1 MRFAFKTSTQ
11 NTTWDDM
18 LAVWRAADQ
27 IDVYE
32 SGWTFDHF
40 YPIFSDP
47 TGPCL
52 EGWTTL
58 TALAQATTRLRLGTL
73 VTGIHHRH
81 PAVLANM
88 AAALDIISGGRLEL
102 GIGAGWNEEESA
114 AYGIEL
120 GSLTERFDRFE
131 EACQVLIGLLSQ
143 ETTDFDGRFFRL
155 RAARNEPKGPQRPH
169 PPICIG
175 GNGEKRTLRIT
186 AKYADHWNFVGG
198 TPAEFARKRDVLKAH
213 CADVGRNPKD
223 IMLSAHI
230 RLSPER
236 GHRGVIEDA
245 IALGAEGLD
254 LAIVYLPLPYDPA
267 VMEPLAESI
276 RDSGLWRP

>member
-1 MRFAFKTSTQ
+1 VRFAFKTSTQ

-102 GIGAGWNEEESA
+102 GIGAGWNEQESA

-155 RAARNEPKGPQRPH
+155 TAARNEPKGPQRPH

>member
-1 MRFAFKTSTQ
+1 MRFAFKTSPQ
-11 NTTWDDM
+11 NTTWADM
-18 LAVWRAADQ
+18 LAVWRAADE
-27 IDVYE
+27 IEVYE

-58 TALAQATTRLRLGTL
+58 TALAQATSRLRLGTL

-102 GIGAGWNEEESA
+102 GIGAGWNEEESG

-120 GSLTERFDRFE
+120 GTLKERFDRFE
-131 EACQVLIGLLSQ
+131 EACQVLIGLLSKQ
-143 ETTDFDGRFFRL
+143 TFDFDGVFYRL
-155 RAARNEPKGPQRPH
+155 TDARNEPKGPQHPH

-198 TPAEFARKRDVLKAH
+198 TPAEFARKRDVLKGH

-223 IMLSAHI
+223 IMLSAHL
-230 RLSPER
+230 RLNPER
-236 GHRGVIEDA
+236 GYRGVIEDA

-267 VMEPLAESI
+267 VMEPLAEAI
-276 RDSGLWRP
+276 RDSGLWRG